1 MKISEPSLALL
12 IASAPLREPI
22 VQYGPFVVNNRAEIR
37 RAIDDAAAGR
47 LGAIPARNLRAR
59 EAIQ

>member
-1 MKISEPSLALL
+1 
-12 IASAPLREPI
+12 
-22 VQYGPFVVNNRAEIR
+22 VQYGPFVMNNRAEIR

-47 LGAIPARNLRAR
+47 LGAIPARNLRPE